1 MCALIG
7 TYSWIKSISIRIVKL
22 KINIM
27 KTLLKLMF
35 FVACMGVLLG
45 CEKEKDMFVGE
56 DTFELKAAKIKV
68 QPSSKT
74 NAREKAMEDWQ
85 NINQALE
92 DAEKGAVVQLG
103 EGTFYLHKSIVC
115 WDFNGTFKGSGMKE
129 TTIQTAPGE
138 LFDVSEC
145 PPVVWTFE
153 KNDGAFMFCFPH
165 NNFEDERTTT
175 VSDLSIIV
183 DEPTTPF
190 YRWKET
196 ESITEFNSLHA
207 IMVMN
212 VNTDMDREN
221 PVNMNVVYK
230 NLSVEGEY
238 DAKYLYAN
246 YSIFSALSAYGNSNG
261 TFEVK
266 NVNVENAEGCIKPHG
281 FMGADAQIIVKNS
294 HLSSCVRGIYSFLG
308 HSWAIQNNRIENSKN
323 AIAMLGKGGGEPW
336 EGREGSSY
344 VKNNRINFNGGVG
357 IAMQFIKNVEVKN
370 NIIEGIGFGI
380 ASMGGENFAIINNNL
395 CGVSPRPIFIGSLIN
410 SEIRN
415 NANQIIL
422 GPGASHPSI
431 IIGESIE
438 CDD

>member
-1 MCALIG
+1 
-7 TYSWIKSISIRIVKL
+7 
-22 KINIM
+22 M
-27 KTLLKLMF
+27 KTLVKLMLF
-35 FVACMGVLLG
+35 LTLVGIALC
-45 CEKEKDMFVGE
+45 CAKEKDIFVAE
-56 DTFELKAAKIKV
+56 ETAKLKAAKIKV
-68 QPSSKT
+68 QPST
-74 NAREKAMEDWQ
+74 ETDVLVKAIEDWQ
-85 NINQALE
+85 NINDALLNAKPGE
-92 DAEKGAVVQLG
+92 TVQLAA
-103 EGTFYLHKSIVC
+103 GTFYLHKSIVC
-115 WDFNGTFKGSGMKE
+115 WDFNGTFRGSGMKE

-190 YRWKET
+190 YRWKDT
-196 ESITEFNSLHA
+196 ESSTEFNSLHV

-221 PVNMNVVYK
+221 PVKMNVVYK
-230 NLSVEGEY
+230 NLSVEGEC

-266 NVNVENAEGCIKPHG
+266 NVSVENAEGCIKSHG

-294 HLSSCVRGIYSFLG
+294 HLKNCVRGIYSFFN
-308 HSWAIQNNRIENSKN
+308 HSWIIQNNKIENSKN
-323 AIAMLGKGGGEPW
+323 AIAMLGRGPGEPW
-336 EGREGSSY
+336 DGPNGSSY
-344 VKNNRINFNGGVG
+344 VMDNWIHFAGGVG
-357 IAMQFIKNVEVKN
+357 MGMQYIKNVDVKDN
-370 NIIEGIGFGI
+370 NIEGSGIGI
-380 ASMGGENFAIINNNL
+380 ASMGGENFAIINNDL
-395 CGVSPRPIFIGSLIN
+395 CGVSPRPIFIGSLIY
-410 SEIRN
+410 SEIKN
-415 NANQIIL
+415 NVNQIIL
-422 GPGASHPSI
+422 GTGASHPSI
-431 IIGESIE
+431 IIGESRE